1 MNAVL
6 KIIININIFI
16 LLSIIIYL
24 MIYSVAIMKKL
35 GNQTIYRIENSKI
48 YRKMKIKI
56 IKLIYVKNIQKA
68 KNIFTPMAV
77 MISSMLI
84 ILVTFIFVKCLLGSL
99 SSALITAV
107 IAGVLPYVLVNIILN
122 IEKKRIKNQLP
133 SYIINIKNHI
143 ENSNNITLAMRDTE
157 VLEPL
162 SKYVRKFNNIITS
175 GVNIQKAFDILKSE
189 VDIKIFTSFVNA
201 VSTCNDNGGNFNAV
215 LSRFSEMT
223 IKENIEKEKL
233 KETTYSSMLTLGIML
248 LINIYILITFVFS
261 NGEYSKLIKETI
273 VGNIILNLS
282 ILTYAFIGYLI
293 IKIYGTEE

>member
-16 LLSIIIYL
+16 LLSMIIYL

-48 YRKMKIKI
+48 YEKMKIKTL
-56 IKLIYVKNIQKA
+56 KLIYVKNIQKA
-68 KNIFTPMAV
+68 KNIFTPIAV
-77 MISSMLI
+77 MTSSMLL
-84 ILVTFIFVKCLLGSL
+84 ILVTFVFVKCLLGSL
-99 SSALITAV
+99 SAALIIAV
-107 IAGVLPYVLVNIILN
+107 IAGVLPYVLINIILN

-133 SYIINIKNHI
+133 SYIINIKNHV
-143 ENSNNITLAMRDTE
+143 ENSNNIALAMRDTE

-162 SKYVRKFNNIITS
+162 SKYIRKFNNIITS

-201 VSTCNDNGGNFNAV
+201 VATCNDNGGNFNDV
-215 LSRFSEMT
+215 LSRFSEIT
-223 IKENIEKEKL
+223 TKENIEKEKL

-261 NGEYSKLIKETI
+261 NGEYLKLIKETI